1 MTTATATAKGK
12 AKAAPVTFDD
22 IARDKM
28 RETISEYRGLV
39 ARAAND
45 ERLTSDELARVLDL
59 LTYMALPDFAFDR
72 DIKAQREHTDSA
84 AREAEGRKMMPEAEA
99 RAKATTERIKSL
111 EDELRKLMEQR
122 YRDVDVLPRKLI
134 AYGQRKNELATLN
147 PHLFLNIDD
156 AVRLR
161 IDAKNK
167 SRPMPAEPIG
177 WST

>member
-1 MTTATATAKGK
+1 MTTATAKGK
-12 AKAAPVTFDD
+12 AKATPVTFDD

-39 ARAAND
+39 GRAAND
-45 ERLTSDELARVLDL
+45 QRLTADELARVLEL

-72 DIKAQREHTDSA
+72 DIKAQREHTDNA
-84 AREAEGRKMMPEAEA
+84 AREAEAHKMMPEAQA
-99 RAKATTERIKSL
+99 RATATTERIKSL
-111 EDELRKLMEQR
+111 EDELRKLKEQQ
-122 YRDVDVLPRKLI
+122 YRDVEVLPRKLI

-147 PHLFLNIDD
+147 PHLFVNIDD

-167 SRPMPAEPIG
+167 SRPLPAEPLG

>member
-1 MTTATATAKGK
+1 MATATATGKGK

-28 RETISEYRGLV
+28 RDTMTEYRGLV

-45 ERLTSDELARVLDL
+45 ERLTADELARVLDL
-59 LTYMALPDFAFDR
+59 LTYMGLPDFAWDR
-72 DIKAQREHTDSA
+72 DIKAQRDHTDNA
-84 AREAEGRKMMPEAEA
+84 AREAEARRMLPEAEA
-99 RAKATTERIKSL
+99 RAAKSTERIKAL
-111 EDELRKLMEQR
+111 EEELRKVREQH
-122 YRDVDVLPRKLI
+122 YRDVDVLPRTLTG
-134 AYGQRKNELATLN
+134 YGRRLNELAALN
-147 PHLFLNIDD
+147 PHLFVNIDD

-167 SRPMPAEPIG
+167 SRPLPAEPLG

>member
-1 MTTATATAKGK
+1 MATATATGKGK

-28 RETISEYRGLV
+28 RDTMTEYRGLV

-45 ERLTSDELARVLDL
+45 ERLTADELARVLDL
-59 LTYMALPDFAFDR
+59 LTYMALPDFAWER
-72 DIKAQREHTDSA
+72 DIKAQREHTDNT
-84 AREAEGRKMMPEAEA
+84 AREAEGHKMMPEAEA
-99 RAKATTERIKSL
+99 RATATAERIKSL
-111 EDELRKLMEQR
+111 EDELRKLKEQH
-122 YRDVDVLPRKLI
+122 YRDVEVLPRKLI
-134 AYGQRKNELATLN
+134 GYGQRKNELAALN
-147 PHLFLNIDD
+147 PHLFVNIDD

-167 SRPMPAEPIG
+167 SRPLPAEPIG

>member
-12 AKAAPVTFDD
+12 AKATPVTFDD

-28 RETISEYRGLV
+28 RETIIEYRGLV

-45 ERLTSDELARVLDL
+45 ERLTADELARVLDL
-59 LTYMALPDFAFDR
+59 LTYLGLPDFAWDR
-72 DIKAQREHTDSA
+72 DIAAKRDHDNNA
-84 AREAEGRKMMPEAEA
+84 AREAEARKRMPEAEA
-99 RAKATTERIKSL
+99 RAAKSTERIKAL
-111 EDELRKLMEQR
+111 EEELRKVREQH
-122 YRDVDVLPRKLI
+122 YRDVDVLPRTLI
-134 AYGQRKNELATLN
+134 GYGQRLNELAALN
-147 PHLFLNIDD
+147 PHVFANIDD

-167 SRPMPAEPIG
+167 SRPMPAEPLG

>member
-1 MTTATATAKGK
+1 MTTATAKGK

-22 IARDKM
+22 IARAKM

-45 ERLTSDELARVLDL
+45 ERLTADELARVLDL
-59 LTYMALPDFAFDR
+59 LTYMALPDFAWER
-72 DIKAQREHTDSA
+72 DIKAHREHTDNA
-84 AREAEGRKMMPEAEA
+84 AREAEGHKMMPEAQA
-99 RAKATTERIKSL
+99 RATATAERIKAL
-111 EDELRKLMEQR
+111 EEELRKLKEQH
-122 YRDVDVLPRKLI
+122 YRDVEVLPRRLI
-134 AYGQRKNELATLN
+134 DYGQRKNELAALN
-147 PHLFLNIDD
+147 PHLFVNIDD

-167 SRPMPAEPIG
+167 SRPMPAEPLG